1 MRNALPLQRRHLLAL
16 AASAAAGGA
25 GLTPLAAQA
34 DTYPSRPVKI
44 LVGAVPGGPSDFIAR
59 IFAETVANNGLA
71 GSFVIDNKPG
81 ASSMLAT
88 EAAAKSAG
96 DGYTLLSSGPGPVAV
111 QPHLLS
117 KLNYDPNTLVPV
129 AMPGAGAFVLVV
141 HPSVPANNVKEL
153 LALAK
158 AKPGALTYGSGGNG
172 SSGHL
177 CTELFTSMG
186 GGKMTHIPY
195 KGDGQAMADL
205 LGGQIQVMFTAP
217 NVAMANVKAGK
228 LKLLAVT
235 TPSRV
240 PTMADVPTV
249 AESGLPGFEYM
260 GWIVIFAAP
269 GTPKAV
275 VDALSAAWAKGRRAP
290 AVQNKLN
297 ELAMATP
304 EPLASADGAAI
315 AAFVRKESD
324 RLGKVIR
331 DTGIKADQ

>member
-25 GLTPLAAQA
+25 GLAPLGAQA

-59 IFAETVANNGLA
+59 IFAETVASNGLT

-88 EAAAKSAG
+88 EAAFKAAG

-111 QPHLLS
+111 QPHLMA
-117 KLNYDPNTLVPV
+117 KLNYDPNALVPV

-158 AKPGALTYGSGGNG
+158 AKPGSLTYGSGGNG

-217 NVAMANVKAGK
+217 NVAMPNVKAGK

-240 PTMADVPTV
+240 PTMADAPTV

-269 GTPKAV
+269 GTPKSV

-290 AVQNKLN
+290 AVQNKLI
-297 ELAMATP
+297 ELGMATP

-315 AAFVRKESD
+315 AAFVRKESE

>member
-1 MRNALPLQRRHLLAL
+1 MRNALPLKRRHLLAL
-16 AASAAAGGA
+16 AASAAGGA
-25 GLTPLAAQA
+25 GLSPLPAQA

-59 IFAETVANNGLA
+59 IFAETVTANGIG
-71 GSFVIDNKPG
+71 GSIVIDNKPG

-88 EAAAKSAG
+88 EAAAKSIG

-111 QPHLLS
+111 QPHLMA
-117 KLNYDPNTLVPV
+117 KLPYDPATLVPV

-141 HPSVPANNVKEL
+141 HPSVPANNVREL

-158 AKPGALTYGSGGNG
+158 AKPGTLTYGSGGNG

-217 NVAMANVKAGK
+217 NVAMPNVKAGK

-235 TPSRV
+235 TPTRV
-240 PTMADVPTV
+240 TTMADVPTV

-260 GWIVIFAAP
+260 GWIVIFAPP

-290 AVQNKLN
+290 AVQNKLI
-297 ELAMATP
+297 ELGMATP
-304 EPLASADGAAI
+304 EPLASADGPGI
-315 AAFVRKESD
+315 AAFVRNESA

>member
-16 AASAAAGGA
+16 AASAAASA
-25 GLTPLAAQA
+25 GLSPLAAQA
-34 DTYPSRPVKI
+34 QAYPSRPVKV

-59 IFAETVANNGLA
+59 IFADAVTTSGLG
-71 GSFVIDNKPG
+71 GSMVIENKPG

-88 EAAAKSAG
+88 EAAFKSAG
-96 DGYTLLSSGPGPVAV
+96 DGYTLLSSGPGPLAV
-111 QPHLLS
+111 QPHLQA
-117 KLNYDPNTLVPV
+117 KLNYDPAGLVPI

-153 LALAK
+153 LALAQ
-158 AKPGALTYGSGGNG
+158 AKPGTLTYGSGGNG

-235 TPSRV
+235 TSTRV
-240 PTMADVPTV
+240 PTMADTPTV
-249 AESGLPGFEYM
+249 AESGLPGFEYL
-260 GWIVIFAAP
+260 GWIIMFAPP
-269 GTPKAV
+269 GTPKPV
-275 VDALSAAWAKGRRAP
+275 VDALASAWAKARRTP
-290 AVQNKLN
+290 AVQNKLL
-297 ELAMATP
+297 ELAMAAP
-304 EPLASADGAAI
+304 ESLANADSATL
-315 AAFVRKESD
+315 AAFVRKESE